1 MLTALGRSTFTVL
14 LITGIVI
21 RKMMSI
27 TSMTSTSGVV
37 LMLDI
42 TDPPPPPPEGMLI
55 AMVDYSCRWRP
66 IAGRRSLPD
75 DRGRLGRRR
84 TGTACCGAAVH
95 AHAAHQVRMQIGGEV
110 AQRVLQDLVAAE

>member
-1 MLTALGRSTFTVL
+1 MFGMDLSFQKTCPSLFTEMVTFSGLVWVGMLTALGRSTFTLL

-42 TDPPPPPPEGMLI
+42 TGIPPPPPPEGMLI
-55 AMVDYSCRWRP
+55 AMIDYS
-66 IAGRRSLPD
+66 S
-75 DRGRLGRRR
+75 
-84 TGTACCGAAVH
+84 H
-95 AHAAHQVRMQIGGEV
+95 GGP
-110 AQRVLQDLVAAE
+110 